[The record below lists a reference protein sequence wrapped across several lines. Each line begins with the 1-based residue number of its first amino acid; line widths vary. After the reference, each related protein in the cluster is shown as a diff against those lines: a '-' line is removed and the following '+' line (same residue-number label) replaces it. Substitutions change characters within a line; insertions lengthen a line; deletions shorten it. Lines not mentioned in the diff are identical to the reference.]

1 MFPTLLK
8 NDLSILVVPA
18 SSSKI
23 EPYFFYFFSAKVKYM
38 YKTAVPELLRRM
50 SKFQTMEEAIEASE
64 AAHASY
70 SALESANKTKIS

>member
-1 MFPTLLK
+1 MYLK
-8 NDLSILVVPA
+8 KMWLILAEKVPRHLCPNF
-18 SSSKI
+18 K
-23 EPYFFYFFSAKVKYM
+23 AKVKYM